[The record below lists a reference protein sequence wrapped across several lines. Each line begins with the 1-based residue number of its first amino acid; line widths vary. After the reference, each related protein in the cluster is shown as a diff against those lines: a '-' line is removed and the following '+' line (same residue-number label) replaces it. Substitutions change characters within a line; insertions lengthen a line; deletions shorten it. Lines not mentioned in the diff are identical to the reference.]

1 MTEAKI
7 SDIEGVVVI
16 DVPQQT
22 LAEFQAREEAREA
35 RQPYT
40 RLVITIP
47 GEPVAQGRGKVG
59 RWKAKDGREGITVR
73 DPGKSRSWKG
83 AAQVHMYEAV
93 GVAVASGRWP
103 LAALYRLSI
112 LAVFTCPKSAFKK
125 RSPVPRR
132 RAGGSRNDCDN
143 LAKAVMD
150 AGNGVL
156 WVDDGQVA
164 ELYVEKWI
172 GAQGEAPGVYLTV
185 SVIDEEQAARL
196 PEVPHG

>member
-1 MTEAKI
+1 MPE
-7 SDIEGVVVI
+7 
-16 DVPQQT
+16 QT
-22 LAEFQAREEAREA
+22 LAEFQAREEAREK
-35 RQPYT
+35 PSHT
-40 RLVITIP
+40 PRLVITIP

-73 DPGKSRSWKG
+73 DPEKSRSWKG
-83 AAQVHMYEAV
+83 TAQIHM
-93 GVAVASGRWP
+93 
-103 LAALYRLSI
+103 LAARPITYGWPMAALFRLSI
-112 LAVFTCPKSAFKK
+112 LVVFTCPKSAFKK

-164 ELYVEKWI
+164 ELYVEKWL
-172 GAQGEAPGVYLTV
+172 GAQGEAPGVYVTV
-185 SVIDEEQAARL
+185 SVIDGPQATRL
-196 PEVPHG
+196 PEETHD